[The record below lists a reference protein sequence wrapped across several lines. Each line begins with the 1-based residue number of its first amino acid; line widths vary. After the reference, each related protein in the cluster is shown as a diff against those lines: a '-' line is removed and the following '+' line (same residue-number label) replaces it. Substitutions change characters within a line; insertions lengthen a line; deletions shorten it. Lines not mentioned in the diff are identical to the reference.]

1 MSQTSKIAIIGA
13 GNVGASLGIN
23 LSRHGYPIRFG
34 VREGSDVKELLA
46 KCEGRAEAASVSAAA
61 QWADVIFLAVP
72 ANAAEEAVRSLGDVK
87 GKVLVDCTN
96 PVAWGG
102 DGPRLA
108 PTPEGS
114 VAATLAKAF
123 PGLRVVKG
131 FSTFGAEFHLDPRV
145 GDTSV
150 DVQLAS
156 DDAEAKA
163 LVSAIATKA
172 GFTPVDVGPLRNAAL
187 LESLAVLW
195 IHLAMKGGQGRHVA
209 FKLLKRG

>member
-1 MSQTSKIAIIGA
+1 MNENMKIAIIGA
-13 GNVGASLGIN
+13 GNVGANLGLN
-23 LSRHGYPIRFG
+23 LVRHGYPVRFG
-34 VREGSDVKELLA
+34 VREGADVKELLSR
-46 KCEGRAEAASVSAAA
+46 CEGRAEATSVAEAVK
-61 QWADVIFLAVP
+61 WAEVVFLAVP
-72 ANAAEEAVRSLGDVK
+72 AGAAVEAVKGAGEVT

-108 PTPEGS
+108 PVPEGS
-114 VAATLAKAF
+114 VAAALAAAF

-131 FSTFGAEFHLDPRV
+131 FSTFGAEFHLEPRI

-150 DVQLAS
+150 DVQLAG

-163 LVSAIATKA
+163 RVAAIATKA

-195 IHLAMKGGQGRHVA
+195 IHLALKGGQGRQVA